1 MSAPILQLVTVVDP
15 GQRPNPGCMR
25 GASCREPRASREP
38 PARCARLTLTLYA
51 GSEATLADDI
61 ECFWLS
67 GRGPRAAPAAAPAAA
82 ADPPG
87 GAAAD
92 AFGPA
97 AAPAWHRRSVSQDG
111 LSSAPDDERPRPPEQ
126 PGSARGARDRA
137 RVRGFA
143 PGLAPGGAV
152 EVTGG
157 APRRRSH
164 DAGAGG
170 ARGAG
175 AIVLRAPGARA
186 LSCRQ
191 HLVEQVRSVRCYF
204 GPCFG
209 R

>member
-1 MSAPILQLVTVVDP
+1 MSTLGSDRTWAACEARHAV
-15 GQRPNPGCMR
+15 
-25 GASCREPRASREP
+25 SREL
-38 PARCARLTLTLYA
+38 PARRARLTLTLYT

-67 GRGPRAAPAAAPAAA
+67 GRGPRAAPAAPATAAAA
-82 ADPPG
+82 ADAPF

-92 AFGPA
+92 ASGPA

-111 LSSAPDDERPRPPEQ
+111 LSSAPDDAVSPER
-126 PGSARGARDRA
+126 PGSARGARERA
-137 RVRGFA
+137 RARGFA

-186 LSCRQ
+186 LSCR
-191 HLVEQVRSVRCYF
+191 
-204 GPCFG
+204 
-209 R
+209 